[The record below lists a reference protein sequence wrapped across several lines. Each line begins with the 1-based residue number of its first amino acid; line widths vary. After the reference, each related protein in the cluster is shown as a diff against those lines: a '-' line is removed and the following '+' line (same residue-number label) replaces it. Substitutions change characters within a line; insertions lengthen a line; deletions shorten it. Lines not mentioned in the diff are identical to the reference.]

1 MHRFLFLLFAVR
13 VFAELI
19 EDLTPSVPEEI
30 ASLQCDHLIDGVIN
44 PFSGQFVCTE
54 IDLHIHTAQDLILRR
69 TYIPPQVLG
78 RYETLLH
85 K

>member
-44 PFSGQFVCTE
+44 PFSGQIVCTE